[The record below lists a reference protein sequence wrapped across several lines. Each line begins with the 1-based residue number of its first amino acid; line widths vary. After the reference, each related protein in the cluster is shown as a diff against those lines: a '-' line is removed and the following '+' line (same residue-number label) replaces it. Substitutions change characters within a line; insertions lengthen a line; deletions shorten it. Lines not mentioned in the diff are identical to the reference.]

1 MESTQVFEKS
11 NKSLD
16 LSWTPKIII
25 IIIIIMITFFTVQQ
39 KIIKYNFNFFVLE
52 NNY

>member
-16 LSWTPKIII
+16 LSWTPTIII
-25 IIIIIMITFFTVQQ
+25 KMIAFFTVQQ
-39 KIIKYNFNFFVLE
+39 KITKYNFNFFVLE

>member
-16 LSWTPKIII
+16 LSWTPTI

-39 KIIKYNFNFFVLE
+39 KITKYNFNFFVLE